1 MPRAHGALSV
11 PKVLLWNSSLD
22 EESQR
27 ASSLPQ
33 KSGKVHLGSECH
45 QNYATRAMES
55 IMREWLDELS
65 KDRFRGVLKETEVLK
80 EIEGSETQYIVLAW
94 RRRSNR
100 ERHLE
105 SEMPIAN
112 LMLYFKKKK
121 NL

>member
-1 MPRAHGALSV
+1 
-11 PKVLLWNSSLD
+11 
-22 EESQR
+22 
-27 ASSLPQ
+27 
-33 KSGKVHLGSECH
+33 
-45 QNYATRAMES
+45 MES

-94 RRRSNR
+94 RRRSNW

-121 NL
+121 IYNVSFTIMKKISRYYNLPI

>member
-1 MPRAHGALSV
+1 
-11 PKVLLWNSSLD
+11 
-22 EESQR
+22 
-27 ASSLPQ
+27 
-33 KSGKVHLGSECH
+33 
-45 QNYATRAMES
+45 MES

-80 EIEGSETQYIVLAW
+80 EIEGSETQCIVLAW

-112 LMLYFKKKK
+112 LMLYFKKK